1 MPEHAPDFAAIFRRL
16 ERGLLARRLAAIEPV
31 LRIEIG
37 ALVAI
42 GLAVL
47 FWQTRLRLDNAGFA
61 HGPLAAA
68 GESAASLAFCAIL
81 GGATAG
87 ARHATRLRTGF
98 PGPPWL
104 ALPIPAR
111 AIAGHL
117 ARTSRALA
125 WWTALPAAAILLAGA
140 GIVPGPISAALAFG
154 FPVALDLAARAGCAI
169 AFRAALART
178 APRAGVE
185 PLVRVLAAAA
195 RGDRAV
201 RLGAARWQSGGPF
214 SAFLRKD
221 LLLAGRPGP
230 ARARLLP
237 PLAFAAL
244 ALLAWSIPIAPDA
257 VPAVAMGLAL
267 LAAAGVASWI
277 IALAASDPYPVL
289 RSLPLGVGVV
299 WGARVVWAALAAV
312 TLAAGQAAAAG
323 LTGAHAAPGTFAV
336 VALPALA
343 IGVLGANYAITLF
356 PRADLADRILAV
368 ALGFS
373 LAASLMIFYLGWFA
387 LLAALAHSARR
398 LRGWARRGAA

>member
-1 MPEHAPDFAAIFRRL
+1 MREHAPDFAAVFLRL
-16 ERGLLARRLAAIEPV
+16 ERGLLARRLASIEPV
-31 LRIEIG
+31 LRLEIG

-47 FWQTRLRLDNAGFA
+47 FWQARIRLDTTGFA

-87 ARHATRLRTGF
+87 ASHAARLRLGF

-111 AIAGHL
+111 VIARHL
-117 ARTSRALA
+117 TRTSRVLALWA
-125 WWTALPAAAILLAGA
+125 AFPGAAILLAGV
-140 GIVPGPISAALAFG
+140 GVVPHAISAALAIG
-154 FPVALDLAARAGCAI
+154 FAVALDLAGRAACAI
-169 AFRAALART
+169 AFRAAWART
-178 APRAGVE
+178 GPRPGVE
-185 PLVRVLAAAA
+185 PIVRVLSAAA
-195 RGDRAV
+195 RGGRAE
-201 RLGAARWQSGGPF
+201 RLGAARWQGGGAF
-214 SAFLRKD
+214 AAFLRKD
-221 LLLAGRPGP
+221 LLLLGRPGP
-230 ARARLLP
+230 ARERLLP
-237 PLAFAAL
+237 PLTLAAL
-244 ALLAWSIPIAPDA
+244 GALVWSLPLAPEA
-257 VPAVAMGLAL
+257 VPAVALGLAL

-289 RSLPLGVGVV
+289 RNLPLGVGVV

-323 LTGAHAAPGTFAV
+323 LAGAHAPPQAFAGIV
-336 VALPALA
+336 LPALA

-368 ALGFS
+368 ALAFS
-373 LAASLMIFYLGWFA
+373 LAASLMIYFLGWLV
-387 LLAALAHSARR
+387 LLVTLVHSARR
-398 LRGWARRGAA
+398 LKGWEQRGAA